1 MIIFQSSSNQ
11 YTENEKIALDK
22 YKYEKEEKI
31 RIFIDEL
38 EKNSTDEFQQRRI
51 LKLKNDFNDILDED
65 DDSHNIKESEGEWN
79 IQFIFGYDINLIY
92 VVFFW
97 YFIYFI
103 LYILFLF

>member
-1 MIIFQSSSNQ
+1 MGCSSFDDRYQECEFLIDEFKLIIFQSSSNK

-38 EKNSTDEFQQRRI
+38 EKNSTDELQKRRI

-65 DDSHNIKESEGEWN
+65 DDSHNIKESEGE
-79 IQFIFGYDINLIY
+79 
-92 VVFFW
+92 
-97 YFIYFI
+97 
-103 LYILFLF
+103 

>member
-1 MIIFQSSSNQ
+1 MGCSNFDDRYQECEFLIDEFKLIIFQSSSNK

-38 EKNSTDEFQQRRI
+38 EKNSTDEFQKRRI

-65 DDSHNIKESEGEWN
+65 DDSHNIKESEGE
-79 IQFIFGYDINLIY
+79 
-92 VVFFW
+92 
-97 YFIYFI
+97 
-103 LYILFLF
+103 